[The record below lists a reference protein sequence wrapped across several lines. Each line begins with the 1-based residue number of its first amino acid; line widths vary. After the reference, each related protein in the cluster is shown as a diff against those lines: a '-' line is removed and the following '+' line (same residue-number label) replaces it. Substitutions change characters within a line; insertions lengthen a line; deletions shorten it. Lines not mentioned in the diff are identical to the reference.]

1 VGGVVAAGVRSAAQ
15 QVLSRSS
22 APPPLRP
29 SQPQREIHV
38 NVAEVQRRSM
48 EMPAAPRA
56 FGAAA
61 IHDEATL
68 DIPAYIRRSRT

>member
-1 VGGVVAAGVRSAAQ
+1 M
-15 QVLSRSS
+15 
-22 APPPLRP
+22 RP

-38 NVAEVQRRSM
+38 NVAEAQRRSM
-48 EMPAAPRA
+48 EMPAGAPRA